1 MVRQFPPAPSDKGPT
16 VRGREGMQ
24 RSRSTAAPILT
35 IPRALHFIAE
45 LCAISNY
52 ITAPSLSP
60 CFIQSFCFLKQHRI
74 FCNSRVGR
82 RKTRELKTISGPP
95 IDRTRLTHNITS
107 EVKGGRGEGVRDE
120 LRGERKEYVKYLR
133 ELDLLRLLANAFAR
147 KVDTNSSNY
156 TRSLDVYSIQQK
168 C

>member
-52 ITAPSLSP
+52 ITAPSLPP

-133 ELDLLRLLANAFAR
+133 ELDLLLQHAGECIRPE
-147 KVDTNSSNY
+147 S
-156 TRSLDVYSIQQK
+156 
-168 C
+168 